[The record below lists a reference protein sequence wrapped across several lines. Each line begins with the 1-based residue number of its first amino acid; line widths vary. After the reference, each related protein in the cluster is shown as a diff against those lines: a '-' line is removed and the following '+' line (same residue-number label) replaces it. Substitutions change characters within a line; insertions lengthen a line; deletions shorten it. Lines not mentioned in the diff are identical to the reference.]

1 MNNTTKHHT
10 EYSEQDNKNF
20 IQKTVHLYKENEK
33 LINIVS
39 TAVLVIILL
48 ILAYI
53 FYWAPKQ
60 HKKAELAIYKAEQYF
75 AKDSLQLALNGDGTC
90 DGLLTIIDKYSLT
103 KTADRACFMAGVCFL
118 KDGKYD
124 EAIKYLKKY
133 SAKDKLVSVQA
144 LGLIGDAYMEKNDL
158 SSAASYYK
166 KASKKNPND
175 MLTPIYLLRYG
186 IVCEMQNKWS
196 DALSAYETILHKYP
210 QSYEAMDIEKRIE
223 YAKTRK

>member
-1 MNNTTKHHT
+1 M
-10 EYSEQDNKNF
+10 
-20 IQKTVHLYKENEK
+20 
-33 LINIVS
+33 
-39 TAVLVIILL
+39 

-133 SAKDKLVSVQA
+133 SAKLLFIGNKRADL
-144 LGLIGDAYMEKNDL
+144 LITTFNIINAN
-158 SSAASYYK
+158 
-166 KASKKNPND
+166 SK
-175 MLTPIYLLRYG
+175 
-186 IVCEMQNKWS
+186 IVNT
-196 DALSAYETILHKYP
+196 LNFFIV
-210 QSYEAMDIEKRIE
+210 
-223 YAKTRK
+223 